1 MKKLAIAVTLSASLL
16 GLSACSSDDSA
27 VVETKAGDIKKED
40 FYKELKDRSGKEI
53 LQKMV
58 MTKVL
63 EDKYKVSDKEVDAE
77 LKKVKEELGDNYK
90 QTLESEGLTEKQL
103 KEMLYSNLLQAKAL
117 TDGIKVN
124 DKDVKAKYDRMKT
137 EVKARHILIK
147 DKATAE
153 KVKKELDNG
162 GDFAKLAKKY
172 SEDPGSKEQ
181 GGELGYFSSG
191 KMDAAFEEAAF
202 KLKKGEVSGL
212 VQSNYGY
219 HIIQVEDKRDK
230 KDTPSYDELKDSIR
244 RELAL
249 EKVDQVKG
257 QEKIEKMIKDAKIKV
272 KDKQFKDLFKDGLNS
287 EGTPQG

>member
-40 FYKELKDRSGKEI
+40 FYKELKDRSGEEV

-58 MTKVL
+58 MTTVL
-63 EDKYKVSDKEVDAE
+63 EDKYKVSDKEVDIE
-77 LKKVKEELGDNYK
+77 LKKIKDELGDNYK
-90 QTLESEGLTEKQL
+90 DALTQQQLTEKDL
-103 KEMLYSNLLQAKAL
+103 KESLRLNLLQAKAV
-117 TDGIKVN
+117 TDGVKVS
-124 DKDVKAKYDRMKT
+124 DKDIKAQYDRMKT

-147 DKATAE
+147 DKETAE

-172 SEDPGSKEQ
+172 SEDDGTKEK
-181 GGELGYFSSG
+181 GGELGYFSTG
-191 KMDAAFEEAAF
+191 KMDKAFEDAAY

-212 VQSNYGY
+212 VQSSYGY
-219 HIIQVEDKRDK
+219 HIIEVQDKRDK
-230 KDTPSYDELKDSIR
+230 KDYPSYDELKDSIR

-249 EKVDQVKG
+249 DKVDQVKG
-257 QEKIEKMIKDAKIKV
+257 QEKVEKLIKDAKIKV
-272 KDKQFKDLFKDGLNS
+272 KDKQFKDLFKDGLNPA
-287 EGTPQG
+287 GTPQG